1 MNVLATLWKVL
12 TYRNSPSVFAT
23 HGRGPVRPSVSTKE
37 LELVALEVDP
47 RTRRL
52 RIAAVRRSA
61 S

>member
-23 HGRGPVRPSVSTKE
+23 HAPGPARPSMSTKE

-52 RIAAVRRSA
+52 RIAAVRRPA